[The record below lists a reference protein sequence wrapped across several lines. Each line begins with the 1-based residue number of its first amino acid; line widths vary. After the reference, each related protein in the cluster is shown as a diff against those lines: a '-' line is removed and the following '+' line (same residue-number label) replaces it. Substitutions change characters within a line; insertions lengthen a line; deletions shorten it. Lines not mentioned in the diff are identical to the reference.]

1 MRIIK
6 TRGKW
11 TKEGLIISLLKSES
25 SDAEHNYMKHFNNN
39 TDDAD
44 SYDDTIRGKISD
56 IKMMLSALGN
66 TVTNNDRKK
75 VRTKRYEIEK
85 KQNLLDKEIER
96 IYDDLVELVKTLD

>member
-1 MRIIK
+1 
-6 TRGKW
+6 
-11 TKEGLIISLLKSES
+11 
-25 SDAEHNYMKHFNNN
+25 MKHFDNN

-44 SYDDTIRGKISD
+44 SYDDKIRGKISD

>member
-1 MRIIK
+1 
-6 TRGKW
+6 
-11 TKEGLIISLLKSES
+11 
-25 SDAEHNYMKHFNNN
+25 MKHFNNN

-44 SYDDTIRGKISD
+44 SYDDKIRGKISD

-75 VRTKRYEIEK
+75 VRTKHYEIEK

>member
-1 MRIIK
+1 
-6 TRGKW
+6 
-11 TKEGLIISLLKSES
+11 
-25 SDAEHNYMKHFNNN
+25 MKHFNSN

-44 SYDDTIRGKISD
+44 SNDDKIRGKISD

>member
-1 MRIIK
+1 
-6 TRGKW
+6 
-11 TKEGLIISLLKSES
+11 
-25 SDAEHNYMKHFNNN
+25 MKHFNNN

-44 SYDDTIRGKISD
+44 SYDDKIRGKISD

-75 VRTKRYEIEK
+75 VRTKRYEIKK

>member
-11 TKEGLIISLLKSES
+11 TKEGLIINLLKSES
-25 SDAEHNYMKHFNNN
+25 SDAEHNYMKHFNSN

-44 SYDDTIRGKISD
+44 SNDDKIRGKISD
-56 IKMMLSALGN
+56 IKMMVSALGN

-75 VRTKRYEIEK
+75 VRTERYEIK
-85 KQNLLDKEIER
+85 KAKSFR
-96 IYDDLVELVKTLD
+96 

>member
-1 MRIIK
+1 
-6 TRGKW
+6 
-11 TKEGLIISLLKSES
+11 
-25 SDAEHNYMKHFNNN
+25 MKHFNNN

-44 SYDDTIRGKISD
+44 SYDDKIRGKISD

-96 IYDDLVELVKTLD
+96 IYDDIVELVKTLD